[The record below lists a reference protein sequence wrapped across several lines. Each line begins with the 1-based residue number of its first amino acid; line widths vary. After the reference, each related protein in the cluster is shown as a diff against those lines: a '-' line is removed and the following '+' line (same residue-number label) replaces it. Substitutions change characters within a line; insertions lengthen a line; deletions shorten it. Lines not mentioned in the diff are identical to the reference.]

1 MPNDK
6 DKIAP
11 TLSKAPSE
19 HYWDWLLHEDGL
31 FSGRINF
38 FLIAES
44 MLFIAFAIN
53 SYENP
58 HLTTVLSMAG
68 LLFVAIWLYV
78 SIIQIFFLINPI
90 KKRLRKELP
99 EYREMKGTWL
109 FGDPNI
115 WLGIVFPAVLVL
127 IWILLMIEE

>member
-1 MPNDK
+1 
-6 DKIAP
+6 
-11 TLSKAPSE
+11 
-19 HYWDWLLHEDGL
+19 
-31 FSGRINF
+31 
-38 FLIAES
+38 